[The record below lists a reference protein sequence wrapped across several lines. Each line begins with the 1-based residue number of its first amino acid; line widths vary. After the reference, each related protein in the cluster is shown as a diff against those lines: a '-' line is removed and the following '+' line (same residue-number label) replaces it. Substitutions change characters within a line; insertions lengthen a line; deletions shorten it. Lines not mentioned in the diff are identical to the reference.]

1 MMSVRVEYE
10 IEVKDRHGKVIKRE
24 KGESKSLLKNF
35 VACLLAIMKATVQTE
50 SEYTGTGGAEA
61 TVMDVT
67 GAEQT
72 IWGGWRGTGNYLY
85 GGGWPMPIN
94 APDDDDSYGIVVGKG
109 DAPVSAEDYALDDQI
124 AHGTASG
131 QLDYGTHAFEDVVV
145 EDKVSKFRVSRT
157 FTNVSGASVTV
168 KEIGII
174 AWNYFRDRGKVHN
187 NVKFLIVR
195 DVLTSPT
202 SIPDG
207 ASLNVRYT
215 FSVEA

>member
-24 KGESKSLLKNF
+24 KRESRSLLKNF
-35 VACLLAIMKATVQTE
+35 LLGLMALMKGTVHTE
-50 SEYTGTGGAEA
+50 TQYNGTGGGEA
-61 TVMDVT
+61 TVRDVT
-67 GAEQT
+67 GADKT
-72 IWGGWRGTGNYLY
+72 IWGGYRDKVADYA
-85 GGGWPMPIN
+85 GGWPMAVN

-124 AHGTASG
+124 PHGTEAG

-145 EDKVSKFRVSRT
+145 EDKVSKLRISRT
-157 FTNVSGASVTV
+157 FTNLSGASVTV

-174 AWNYFRDRGKVHN
+174 AWNRWQEGGAVAN
-187 NVKFLIVR
+187 NVRFLIVR

-202 SIPDG
+202 TIPDG

-215 FSVEA
+215 FLVEA